1 MAMERERGGTS
12 RSERIYE
19 ALLLAY
25 PKEFRREYGSHMAQA
40 FGDLRRERRWNG
52 PAGVVRLWVRTL
64 IDVAATALAE
74 RSKTVQRGL
83 LTRGGRILTL
93 RNFMVFNAVVLLAFG
108 IVFANAGPV
117 EIYGVPTPDWT
128 SRDPQEWAAV
138 GFGRFLGVVCVAFGA
153 LLWVTSRVAEL
164 DPRPPVV
171 GTLLAVN
178 LLGSVWLLGV
188 QLAMWESV
196 AGWVTVGAHLF
207 FALGYGYFVVS
218 KPRVSGASSSA
229 TS

>member
-1 MAMERERGGTS
+1 
-12 RSERIYE
+12 
-19 ALLLAY
+19 
-25 PKEFRREYGSHMAQA
+25 
-40 FGDLRRERRWNG
+40 
-52 PAGVVRLWVRTL
+52 
-64 IDVAATALAE
+64 
-74 RSKTVQRGL
+74 
-83 LTRGGRILTL
+83 
-93 RNFMVFNAVVLLAFG
+93 MVFNAVVLLAFG

-164 DPRPPVV
+164 DPRPPVA

-178 LLGSVWLLGV
+178 LLGSLWLVGV